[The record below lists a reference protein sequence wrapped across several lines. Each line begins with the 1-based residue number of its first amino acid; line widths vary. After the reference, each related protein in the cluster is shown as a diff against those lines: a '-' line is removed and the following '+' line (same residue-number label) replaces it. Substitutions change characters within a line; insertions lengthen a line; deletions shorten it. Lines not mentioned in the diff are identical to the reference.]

1 MIGRRKEQSGN
12 AYGASFLELFF
23 DLVFVFAV
31 TQISHL
37 LLDDLSWIGAVKS
50 AIMLLGV
57 WWAWN
62 HTTWLTN
69 ELDVDAVPVRLTMFA
84 LMLAG
89 LLMAIAIPEAFGER
103 ALLFALAYVAIQVG
117 RTAFLAFVA
126 SDRGTPARDRAV
138 SVLTWFCVSAVFWI
152 AGALADDGLQ
162 MALWVLAL
170 LIEYA
175 GPVFTFRV
183 PGRPALAPEDWD
195 LGTEHFA
202 ERYALFVIIALGESI
217 ILTGST
223 AADLDL
229 DGAVLASLLFAF
241 VGTAALWWLYFSE
254 IAGRVSRDL
263 AESEDLILVARDVF
277 TYGHALIIAGI
288 ILFAVGDEIVIAHP
302 REALGGAELLT
313 VIAGPVFYV
322 LAQSLLAWRMTGRF
336 SSRRTI
342 AVVGLLA
349 VGLVGLA
356 GAQAMV
362 IGGLLATVLVA
373 LAIADHRGFARQN
386 AKRADAKRAAAT

>member
-1 MIGRRKEQSGN
+1 
-12 AYGASFLELFF
+12 
-23 DLVFVFAV
+23 
-31 TQISHL
+31 
-37 LLDDLSWIGAVKS
+37 
-50 AIMLLGV
+50 
-57 WWAWN
+57 
-62 HTTWLTN
+62 
-69 ELDVDAVPVRLTMFA
+69 
-84 LMLAG
+84 
-89 LLMAIAIPEAFGER
+89 
-103 ALLFALAYVAIQVG
+103 
-117 RTAFLAFVA
+117 
-126 SDRGTPARDRAV
+126 
-138 SVLTWFCVSAVFWI
+138 
-152 AGALADDGLQ
+152 
-162 MALWVLAL
+162 
-170 LIEYA
+170 
-175 GPVFTFRV
+175 
-183 PGRPALAPEDWD
+183 
-195 LGTEHFA
+195 
-202 ERYALFVIIALGESI
+202 VIIALGESI
-217 ILTGST
+217 ILTGTT

-229 DGAVLASLLFAF
+229 DGAVFASLLFAF

-254 IAGRVSRDL
+254 IAGRASRGL
-263 AESEDLILVARDVF
+263 AESEDSTLVARDVF